1 MSLQM
6 KVEDLSVDS
15 AVVIFEG
22 PLTFGM
28 SLSLADSQLRGL
40 VERGVNKLVLDLAHV
55 PYCDSAG
62 LGAIVYIY
70 GLAKQQGGMIR
81 LCDLS
86 ERVAAML
93 RMTTTDS
100 FLPIDK
106 DRAAGVSAL
115 H

>member
-1 MSLQM
+1 M
-6 KVEDLSVDS
+6 KVEDLSADS

-55 PYCDSAG
+55 PYYDSAG

-70 GLAKQQGGMIR
+70 GLAKQRGGMIR

-100 FLPIDK
+100 FLPIDQ
-106 DRAAGVSAL
+106 DRVASVSAL

>member
-1 MSLQM
+1 MSLQIN
-6 KVEDLSVDS
+6 VEDLSSDS

-40 VERGVNKLVLDLAHV
+40 VERGIHRLVLDMTAV

-81 LCDLS
+81 LVGLS

-106 DRAAGVSAL
+106 DRAAGISAL
-115 H
+115 D